1 MTDAVQ
7 TEPAPVVQPTTAT
20 NLVTEVLKAYHEM
33 LHRLIGKAGFTD
45 EERNQYHTVLNS
57 IHDALTS
64 GQMPETISDPYAN
77 KSVAEL
83 KEMAR
88 NGDQGALNKLLA

>member
-7 TEPAPVVQPTTAT
+7 TESAPVVQPTTGT
-20 NLVTEVLKAYHEM
+20 NLVTEILKAYSDM

-45 EERNQYHTVLNS
+45 EERNQHHTVLNS
-57 IHDALTS
+57 INDALTS
-64 GQMPETISDPYAN
+64 GKMPETIGDPYAN